1 MDFKKI
7 RSFVLPEKKP
17 FGKKEKIILGIRIV
31 AVAVLFFLMWYLCHN
46 FMDYQKNATSQV
58 NKYRVD
64 QVCMLSDGS
73 MVVQKFEAKHTH
85 LKTVKLYFSNDYSGV
100 ATGKLILNIVDM
112 ETGKSVAKVSRKIS
126 NLKDFD
132 YTDFNTDVQLQ
143 KGNHYAIQIS
153 TVGTESGKEPIVYQW
168 STRETGFEGKLQVNR
183 VEQQKYLVAQFYYP
197 VTIYQQWLGI
207 CVLLGLVILLVLFP
221 IPVPEKG
228 KAAFGYLLFYAAPMF
243 TFAPLTP
250 MIKITEVR
258 IRFCALL

>member
-1 MDFKKI
+1 M
-7 RSFVLPEKKP
+7 
-17 FGKKEKIILGIRIV
+17 
-31 AVAVLFFLMWYLCHN
+31 AVLFFLMWYLCHN

-143 KGNHYAIQIS
+143 KGIIMPFRS
-153 TVGTESGKEPIVYQW
+153 PRWGRS
-168 STRETGFEGKLQVNR
+168 
-183 VEQQKYLVAQFYYP
+183 
-197 VTIYQQWLGI
+197 
-207 CVLLGLVILLVLFP
+207 
-221 IPVPEKG
+221 PEKNRSSISG
-228 KAAFGYLLFYAAPMF
+228 VQGRPALKESCRSTGWNSRNIWWHSF
-243 TFAPLTP
+243 
-250 MIKITEVR
+250 ITR
-258 IRFCALL
+258 